1 MKWSPY
7 RKFSELLSE
16 KSGYTSYWDDT
27 AKAPYSYNATE
38 KTFATYDNERS
49 IELKTKYVIDKKLGG
64 IMFWQ
69 IAGDIYNGGLV
80 DVINKTKDSYSP
92 PTK

>member
-1 MKWSPY
+1 MQGFGKTHLMLNNGLYQSGKFKRGIPY

-38 KTFATYDNERS
+38 KT
-49 IELKTKYVIDKKLGG
+49 LLLM
-64 IMFWQ
+64 IM
-69 IAGDIYNGGLV
+69 NVPL
-80 DVINKTKDSYSP
+80 N
-92 PTK
+92 